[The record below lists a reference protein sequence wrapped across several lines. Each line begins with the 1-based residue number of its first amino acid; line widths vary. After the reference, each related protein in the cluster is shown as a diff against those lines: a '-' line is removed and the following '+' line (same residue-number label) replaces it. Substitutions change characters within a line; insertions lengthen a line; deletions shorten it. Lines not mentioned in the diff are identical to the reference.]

1 MGSKSNLIFHHGKIY
16 TADAGRT
23 IAEAVAVKDDTIVAV
38 GGNDTVMAMADD
50 QTETFRVLLFH
61 FV

>member
-23 IAEAVAVKDDTIVAV
+23 IADAVKDDTIVAV
-38 GGNDTVMAMADD
+38 GSNDTVMAMADD